1 MTEHTT
7 SYYAASANKYEPF
20 PTLEG
25 SINCDVCVVGGGY
38 TGLSSALHLAEM
50 GYDVVVLEGAR
61 IGFGASGRNGG
72 QLVNS
77 YSRDIDVIEK
87 NYGPDA
93 AKMLGSM
100 MFEGGDIIRE
110 RIQRYQIQCDYRP
123 GGLFVAMNHKQLE
136 TLEEQKANWERYGN
150 TQLELLDR
158 EAIRREVDS
167 DRYVGA
173 LLDHSGGHIHPLNL
187 AIGEADAIRLNGG
200 RVYEQSPVTRIQHT
214 SPAVVSTARGQV
226 TARYVI
232 VAGNAYLGDK
242 LEPELAKRSMPC
254 GTQVVTTAPL
264 SEEVARSLIPK
275 NYCVEDCNYLL
286 DYYRLT
292 GDNRLLYGGG
302 VVYGARDPDDVERLI
317 MPKLLKTFPQLQGVK
332 IDYRWTGNFLLTLS
346 RMPQF
351 GRLDNNI
358 YYMQGYSG
366 HGVTCTHLAGRLISE
381 LLRGDA
387 ERFDAFAKLPH
398 YPVPGRPQPAHSF
411 YRHGRRLL
419 QPARPPWG
427 LIASADGAGRR
438 LMLRIVQLKVVAQK
452 LHGGADFGR
461 RRQPGDVNRP
471 DVGRLPVVRQHL
483 HQMSAGDILPDVPPR
498 TERNPLP
505 VQTPLMHNFTMV
517 GGERPGYLDG
527 VLALFA
533 MQLPDAERMI
543 ALFNHQAG

>member
-7 SYYAASANKYEPF
+7 SYYAASANRYEPF
-20 PTLEG
+20 PALEETIG
-25 SINCDVCVVGGGY
+25 CDVCVVGGGY

-50 GYDVVVLEGAR
+50 GYDVVLLEGAR

-87 NYGPDA
+87 TYGPDA

-110 RIQRYQIQCDYRP
+110 RIQRYQIACDYRP

-150 TQLELLDR
+150 TQLELLDAS
-158 EAIRREVDS
+158 AIRREVDS
-167 DRYVGA
+167 DRYTGA
-173 LLDHSGGHIHPLNL
+173 LLDRSGGHIHPLNP

-214 SPAVVSTARGQV
+214 SPAVVTTARGQV

-242 LEPELAKRSMPC
+242 IEPELAKRSMPC

-264 SEEVARSLIPK
+264 SEELARSLIPK

-292 GDNRLLYGGG
+292 ADNRLLYGGG

-317 MPKLLKTFPQLQGVK
+317 MPKLLKTFPQLKG
-332 IDYRWTGNFLLTLS
+332 
-346 RMPQF
+346 
-351 GRLDNNI
+351 
-358 YYMQGYSG
+358 
-366 HGVTCTHLAGRLISE
+366 
-381 LLRGDA
+381 
-387 ERFDAFAKLPH
+387 
-398 YPVPGRPQPAHSF
+398 
-411 YRHGRRLL
+411 
-419 QPARPPWG
+419 
-427 LIASADGAGRR
+427 
-438 LMLRIVQLKVVAQK
+438 
-452 LHGGADFGR
+452 
-461 RRQPGDVNRP
+461 
-471 DVGRLPVVRQHL
+471 
-483 HQMSAGDILPDVPPR
+483 
-498 TERNPLP
+498 
-505 VQTPLMHNFTMV
+505 
-517 GGERPGYLDG
+517 
-527 VLALFA
+527 
-533 MQLPDAERMI
+533 
-543 ALFNHQAG
+543 

>member
-173 LLDHSGGHIHPLNL
+173 LLDHSGGHILIKNKQ
-187 AIGEADAIRLNGG
+187 R
-200 RVYEQSPVTRIQHT
+200 
-214 SPAVVSTARGQV
+214 
-226 TARYVI
+226 
-232 VAGNAYLGDK
+232 AGA
-242 LEPELAKRSMPC
+242 
-254 GTQVVTTAPL
+254 TV
-264 SEEVARSLIPK
+264 
-275 NYCVEDCNYLL
+275 
-286 DYYRLT
+286 
-292 GDNRLLYGGG
+292 
-302 VVYGARDPDDVERLI
+302 
-317 MPKLLKTFPQLQGVK
+317 
-332 IDYRWTGNFLLTLS
+332 
-346 RMPQF
+346 
-351 GRLDNNI
+351 
-358 YYMQGYSG
+358 
-366 HGVTCTHLAGRLISE
+366 H
-381 LLRGDA
+381 
-387 ERFDAFAKLPH
+387 KLPGVFQSRLADGQQRGFT
-398 YPVPGRPQPAHSF
+398 PTDGVEGQAL
-411 YRHGRRLL
+411 GLVRRLPGFAL
-419 QPARPPWG
+419 H
-427 LIASADGAGRR
+427 
-438 LMLRIVQLKVVAQK
+438 K
-452 LHGGADFGR
+452 LA
-461 RRQPGDVNRP
+461 
-471 DVGRLPVVRQHL
+471 
-483 HQMSAGDILPDVPPR
+483 AAVP
-498 TERNPLP
+498 
-505 VQTPLMHNFTMV
+505 
-517 GGERPGYLDG
+517 
-527 VLALFA
+527 
-533 MQLPDAERMI
+533 
-543 ALFNHQAG
+543 

>member
-1 MTEHTT
+1 
-7 SYYAASANKYEPF
+7 
-20 PTLEG
+20 
-25 SINCDVCVVGGGY
+25 
-38 TGLSSALHLAEM
+38 
-50 GYDVVVLEGAR
+50 
-61 IGFGASGRNGG
+61 
-72 QLVNS
+72 
-77 YSRDIDVIEK
+77 
-87 NYGPDA
+87 
-93 AKMLGSM
+93 
-100 MFEGGDIIRE
+100 
-110 RIQRYQIQCDYRP
+110 
-123 GGLFVAMNHKQLE
+123 MNHKQLE

-317 MPKLLKTFPQLQGVK
+317 MPKLLKTFPQLQG
-332 IDYRWTGNFLLTLS
+332 
-346 RMPQF
+346 
-351 GRLDNNI
+351 
-358 YYMQGYSG
+358 
-366 HGVTCTHLAGRLISE
+366 
-381 LLRGDA
+381 
-387 ERFDAFAKLPH
+387 
-398 YPVPGRPQPAHSF
+398 
-411 YRHGRRLL
+411 
-419 QPARPPWG
+419 
-427 LIASADGAGRR
+427 
-438 LMLRIVQLKVVAQK
+438 
-452 LHGGADFGR
+452 
-461 RRQPGDVNRP
+461 
-471 DVGRLPVVRQHL
+471 
-483 HQMSAGDILPDVPPR
+483 
-498 TERNPLP
+498 
-505 VQTPLMHNFTMV
+505 
-517 GGERPGYLDG
+517 
-527 VLALFA
+527 
-533 MQLPDAERMI
+533 
-543 ALFNHQAG
+543 

>member
-1 MTEHTT
+1 
-7 SYYAASANKYEPF
+7 
-20 PTLEG
+20 
-25 SINCDVCVVGGGY
+25 
-38 TGLSSALHLAEM
+38 
-50 GYDVVVLEGAR
+50 
-61 IGFGASGRNGG
+61 
-72 QLVNS
+72 
-77 YSRDIDVIEK
+77 
-87 NYGPDA
+87 
-93 AKMLGSM
+93 MLGSM

-200 RVYEQSPVTRIQHT
+200 RVYEQSPVTRIQHST
-214 SPAVVSTARGQV
+214 PAVVSTARGGHCPLCDRRRQRLSRRQ
-226 TARYVI
+226 TG
-232 VAGNAYLGDK
+232 AGAGEAQHALRH
-242 LEPELAKRSMPC
+242 P
-254 GTQVVTTAPL
+254 VVTTAPL

-317 MPKLLKTFPQLQGVK
+317 MPKLLKTFPQLKGVK

-351 GRLDNNI
+351 GRLDTNI

-398 YPVPGRPQPAHSF
+398 YPFPG
-411 YRHGRRLL
+411 GR
-419 QPARPPWG
+419 
-427 LIASADGAGRR
+427 S
-438 LMLRIVQLKVVAQK
+438 LRIPFTAM
-452 LHGGADFGR
+452 GAAYYSLRD
-461 RRQPGDVNRP
+461 
-471 DVGRLPVVRQHL
+471 
-483 HQMSAGDILPDVPPR
+483 R
-498 TERNPLP
+498 T
-505 VQTPLMHNFTMV
+505 
-517 GGERPGYLDG
+517 G
-527 VLALFA
+527 V
-533 MQLPDAERMI
+533 
-543 ALFNHQAG
+543 